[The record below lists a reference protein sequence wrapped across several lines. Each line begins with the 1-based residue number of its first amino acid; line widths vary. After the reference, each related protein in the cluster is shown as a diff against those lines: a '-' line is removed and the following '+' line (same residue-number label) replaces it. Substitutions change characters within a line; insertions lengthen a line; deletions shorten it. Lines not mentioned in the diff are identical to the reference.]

1 MTINST
7 QFGEIVID
15 DKKYH
20 QVLIVGD
27 AVEERDYKKLEE
39 LFGSSHEI
47 GDWEIEKLLSNNP
60 EIIIIGTGQTGA
72 MARPPR
78 LAGSHGGQGST
89 IRNLFKNKNVEI
101 IIAETPKAISIYND
115 QIKLGKRV
123 NALIHTTC

>member
-1 MTINST
+1 MHIDTT
-7 QFGEIVID
+7 QFGEIIID

-27 AVEERDYKKLEE
+27 AVEERDYKKLEK

-60 EIIIIGTGQTGA
+60 EIIIIGTGQNGTMEVDKKTIQKLQSKGA
-72 MARPPR
+72 E
-78 LAGSHGGQGST
+78 T
-89 IRNLFKNKNVEI
+89 
-101 IIAETPKAISIYND
+101 IIATTP
-115 QIKLGKRV
+115 QIIEIFNEKIKQGVKT

>member
-1 MTINST
+1 MLINSSH
-7 QFGEIVID
+7 FGEIVID
-15 DKKYH
+15 NKKYH

-78 LAGSHGGQGST
+78 LAGSHGGQGGT
-89 IRNLFKNKNVEI
+89 IRNLFKNKNIEL
-101 IIAETPKAISIYND
+101 IIATTP
-115 QIKLGKRV
+115 QIIEIFNENIKQGVKI